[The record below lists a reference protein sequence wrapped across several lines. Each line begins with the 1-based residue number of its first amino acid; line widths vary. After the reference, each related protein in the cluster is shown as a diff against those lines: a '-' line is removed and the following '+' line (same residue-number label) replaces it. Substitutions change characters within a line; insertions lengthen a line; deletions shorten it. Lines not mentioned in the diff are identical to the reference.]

1 MGDSLR
7 WPRPDRPARPGV
19 LSSLQMHGAHP
30 AAHPAPRQRT
40 AARLQATRLACP
52 GKRRRVKRPPPRSP
66 LSQAPGRAATCPA
79 LGNRG
84 RPPSVRTARGQAI
97 TRPRTGAGS
106 VAQTTSDPRL
116 ATCTDSTGHRQS
128 AHILPKLRRPLAPQG
143 RGQHTVGQTHLGAR
157 PQSGPTSLRLP
168 EPPAPVPDAASALS
182 GSWQPTPGLGSG
194 GTSHPSSK
202 AGTRRQARTC
212 QQATVHAPTRQ
223 AARPGHPLAH
233 EVGRMC
239 RLLQTCP
246 CVQKA

>member
-1 MGDSLR
+1 MRQAYDYWQDQPGNYLTFAAAPHARRRRQAWGTACDGRGRTGRHGQEFSLPCKCTGR
-7 WPRPDRPARPGV
+7 T
-19 LSSLQMHGAHP
+19 
-30 AAHPAPRQRT
+30 RQRT
-40 AARLQATRLACP
+40 RHRGSAPQPGCRRHASCARASDAASSA
-52 GKRRRVKRPPPRSP
+52 PPRSP

-168 EPPAPVPDAASALS
+168 EPLLADSIEEEPSSGGSTDLFTRAVRPAPRCVLPCLPSRKLRTAL
-182 GSWQPTPGLGSG
+182 P
-194 GTSHPSSK
+194 
-202 AGTRRQARTC
+202 
-212 QQATVHAPTRQ
+212 
-223 AARPGHPLAH
+223 
-233 EVGRMC
+233 
-239 RLLQTCP
+239 
-246 CVQKA
+246 